1 MKKKNLISIIVL
13 MLGVIMLAVGVTFLI
28 IKLMGGAAM
37 QDGEYLVK
45 AGKWV
50 MQEDAK
56 NCEGE
61 EDANCEPS
69 GVVIWDFTE
78 IGKGT
83 LTTNNHTNDYS
94 FIWAIEDGKLKIET
108 DWLYPL
114 ENEYDYSINQGA
126 GEMVLTADD
135 ETYHFRAVA
144 DEKQP

>member
-13 MLGVIMLAVGVTFLI
+13 IIGLIMLAVGLVFLI
-28 IKLMGGAAM
+28 IKLTGGASI
-37 QDGEYLVK
+37 QDGEYLVE

-50 MQEDAK
+50 MQDET
-56 NCEGE
+56 NCENAE
-61 EDANCEPS
+61 ETNCELE
-69 GVVIWDFTE
+69 GKVIWDFTE

-114 ENEYDYSINQGA
+114 ENEYDYNINQGA
-126 GEMVLTADD
+126 GEMILTADD
-135 ETYHFRAVA
+135 ETYHFTAVA
-144 DEKQP
+144 DEK